1 MQIEYIDYTFIIQYS
16 FFMVL
21 TKVRDIQRAATW
33 SDLLKT
39 VLCFQFNVSQTIFP
53 ADNDIFSL

>member
-1 MQIEYIDYTFIIQYS
+1 MQMEYIDYTFIIQYS

-33 SDLLKT
+33 SDLLKAISW
-39 VLCFQFNVSQTIFP
+39 FNSQTIFP
-53 ADNDIFSL
+53 GDNDIFSL